1 MEQFGNYELVRRI
14 AVGGM
19 GEVYLARQRTAF
31 GREVAV
37 KIIRSDLMHDVMARK
52 RFLREAEVGAYLK
65 HDHILSMVEFGEEQG
80 RLFIVTPYIEGGTLA
95 QRLERGALS
104 LAEVHE
110 LFSSLV
116 QAVSYLHK
124 RDVIHR
130 DLKPSN
136 ILLDKEEDSG
146 RVYVRLIDFGI
157 AAMKGSQMSAP
168 LTVAGE
174 EMGTESFMAP
184 ERLNGSVSPSNDIYS
199 LGIILFLM
207 LTGHL
212 PEEVDTQ
219 SLPQPLERV
228 IARAT
233 AHDPDDRF
241 ESADELLQAFEAAYR
256 SLTTSRVRPAPPPP
270 PPVSINPVE
279 PDVQSPIFQ
288 PQQVPVEAPRF
299 PTAATSERI
308 VLPPSEKYV
317 QRRATAARVPAQTP
331 PTTARVS
338 NPELPVP
345 DQSSVRIQR
354 GRGADSSGRLP
365 AIPPLEQAA
374 RQASVT
380 SAPPQQG
387 ELKLPPLPGKE
398 SSFSKSDYDAPT
410 AHLVEKEKDVQ
421 KRQLADIA
429 VVAGA
434 SASARKTGPKTVPK
448 KGARRSL
455 LALIAVLV
463 VALLIGITGVGYLIF
478 VASISASVT
487 IAPRV
492 EPVNGV
498 FTLTAKPD
506 IKVMDANG
514 SAMPA
519 NVLSSTQS
527 GTQQGAA
534 TGISGCI
541 MGIFECKQTVS
552 YADVT
557 LLSNKIIPGLKAHIA
572 QDLRTQASAA
582 GGTMVGNIF
591 YPDPNISSDPAPRTV
606 SPTVNVTVS
615 QQGSVEY
622 VKTSD
627 MRSLASTLLK
637 RKVKQD
643 YDLIDTTM
651 QIGKPVIRGVD
662 QKGDVT
668 IAIAAAGVSRYHISD
683 SEQASIKNNI
693 KGKTLPEA
701 RSIITKDPGL
711 DPDSISVRVS
721 SGDKIP
727 NDPGRINLLPS
738 EPTNFPAVQLP
749 SVPPA

>member
-19 GEVYLARQRTAF
+19 GEIYLARQQTAF

-212 PEEVDTQ
+212 PEEADTQ

-228 IARAT
+228 ISRAT

-241 ESADELLQAFEAAYR
+241 ESADELLQAFEVAYR
-256 SLTTSRVRPAPPPP
+256 SLTTSRVRSTPPPP
-270 PPVSINPVE
+270 SPVSMNPVE
-279 PDVQSPIFQ
+279 PDVHSPVFQ
-288 PQQVPVEAPRF
+288 PQQVPIEAPRF
-299 PTAATSERI
+299 PNAATSERT

-317 QRRATAARVPAQTP
+317 QRRATAARVPAQP

-345 DQSSVRIQR
+345 DRPSMRMQR

-365 AIPPLEQAA
+365 AIPPLEQEA
-374 RQASVT
+374 RQT
-380 SAPPQQG
+380 SATTPPPQQG
-387 ELKLPPLPGKE
+387 ELRLPPLPGKA

-421 KRQLADIA
+421 KKQLADIA

-434 SASARKTGPKTVPK
+434 SASARKTGPKTGPK

-455 LALIAVLV
+455 IALIAVLA
-463 VALLIGITGVGYLIF
+463 VALVIGVTGVGYLIF

-534 TGISGCI
+534 TGISGCV

-557 LLSNKIIPGLKAHIA
+557 LLSNKIIPGLKTRIA
-572 QDLRTQASAA
+572 QDLRKQASGA

-606 SPTVNVTVS
+606 KPTVSVTVS

-643 YDLIDTTM
+643 YDFIDTTM
-651 QIGKPVIRGVD
+651 QIGQPVIRGVD

-668 IAIAAAGVSRYHISD
+668 IAIAAAGISRYHISD
-683 SEQASIKNNI
+683 SEQATIKNSI

-701 RSIITKDPGL
+701 RAIIAKDPGL

-727 NDPGRINLLPS
+727 NDSGRINLLPS
-738 EPTNFPAVQLP
+738 DPTNFPAVQLP
-749 SVPPA
+749 PVPTS

>member
-37 KIIRSDLMHDVMARK
+37 KIIRSDLMHDVVARK

-116 QAVSYLHK
+116 RAVSYLHK

-146 RVYVRLIDFGI
+146 HVYIRLIDFGI

-174 EMGTESFMAP
+174 EMGTETFMAP
-184 ERLNGSVSPSNDIYS
+184 ERLNGSVSSSNDIYS

-212 PEEVDTQ
+212 PEDDDTQ
-219 SLPQPLERV
+219 SLPQPLERI
-228 IARAT
+228 IARST

-241 ESADELLQAFEAAYR
+241 ESADELLQAFEAAFR
-256 SLTTSRVRPAPPPP
+256 SLTSSRVRTVTPPPM
-270 PPVSINPVE
+270 PVDPIE
-279 PDVQSPIFQ
+279 PDRHSPVFQ
-288 PQQVPVEAPRF
+288 PQQQAPIEAPRF
-299 PTAATSERI
+299 LRGTAQERS

-317 QRRATAARVPAQTP
+317 QRRATSARTNAYTSGQNPVTK
-331 PTTARVS
+331 VS
-338 NPELPVP
+338 PPELATPERPPVR
-345 DQSSVRIQR
+345 VQR
-354 GRGADSSGRLP
+354 GRGADSVGRMP
-365 AIPPLEQAA
+365 IVPPLEAA
-374 RQASVT
+374 AHQTDAF

-387 ELKLPPLPGKE
+387 ELKLPPLPGKG

-410 AHLVEKEKDVQ
+410 SHLVEKEKDVQ
-421 KRQLADIA
+421 EKQLADVA
-429 VVAGA
+429 VVAGIP
-434 SASARKTGPKTVPK
+434 ARKTGPR
-448 KGARRSL
+448 KGVRRSL
-455 LALIAVLV
+455 LALITVLII
-463 VALLIGITGVGYLIF
+463 AMLLGVTGIGYLIF
-478 VASISASVT
+478 VASISANVT
-487 IAPRV
+487 VAPRV
-492 EPVNGV
+492 QSVNGV
-498 FTLTAKPD
+498 FTLTAKPG
-506 IKVMDANG
+506 IKEMDVNG
-514 SAMPA
+514 PAIPA

-527 GTQQGAA
+527 GTQQGTA
-534 TGISGCI
+534 TGVSGCVLQ
-541 MGIFECKQTVS
+541 IFECKQTVS
-552 YADVT
+552 YADVDII
-557 LLSNKIIPGLKAHIA
+557 SNKIIHGLKTRIV

-591 YPDPNISSDPAPRTV
+591 YPDPNISSDPPPHTV
-606 SPTVNVTVS
+606 NPTVNVTVS

-627 MRSLASTLLK
+627 IRTLASTLLK
-637 RKVKQD
+637 RKLQQNYSLMD
-643 YDLIDTTM
+643 NTM
-651 QIGKPVIRGVD
+651 QIGQPVIRSVD
-662 QKGDVT
+662 QKGNVT
-668 IAIAAAGVSRYHISD
+668 IAIAAAGVSEYQMST
-683 SEQASIKNNI
+683 SEQTDIKNHI
-693 KGKTLPEA
+693 KGKTIQEA
-701 RSIITKDPGL
+701 RAIITKDPGL
-711 DPDSISVRVS
+711 DPNSISVRTS
-721 SGDKIP
+721 YGDVVP
-727 NDPGRINLLPS
+727 TNLGRINLV
-738 EPTNFPAVQLP
+738 PTDPINLPAVQLP
-749 SVPPA
+749 AVPAS

>member
-1 MEQFGNYELVRRI
+1 MRKEYGFGNGQRNSIVDRQSMEQFGNYELVRRI

-19 GEVYLARQRTAF
+19 GEVYLARQQTAF

-37 KIIRSDLMHDVMARK
+37 KIIRSDLMHDVVARK

-80 RLFIVTPYIEGGTLA
+80 RLFIVTPYIKGGTLA

-136 ILLDKEEDSG
+136 ILLDKEEESG
-146 RVYVRLIDFGI
+146 RVSVRLIDFGI

-168 LTVAGE
+168 LTTAGE

-212 PEEVDTQ
+212 PEEADTQ
-219 SLPQPLERV
+219 SLPQPLEQV

-241 ESADELLQAFEAAYR
+241 ESADELLQKFEAAYR
-256 SLTTSRVRPAPPPP
+256 SLTTSRPRVVPPPP
-270 PPVSINPVE
+270 ISGNLVE
-279 PDVQSPIFQ
+279 PDMPLPVLQQQ
-288 PQQVPVEAPRF
+288 PQVPVEAPRF
-299 PTAATSERI
+299 PNMVDVERP

-317 QRRATAARVPAQTP
+317 KRRATAARVPAQP
-331 PTTARVS
+331 PVMARVS

-345 DQSSVRIQR
+345 ERSSVRLQR
-354 GRGADSSGRLP
+354 GRGADSSGRMP
-365 AIPPLEQAA
+365 AIPPLEPGVRRTNA
-374 RQASVT
+374 T
-380 SAPPQQG
+380 STPPPQG
-387 ELKLPPLPGKE
+387 ELKLPPLPGKA
-398 SSFSKSDYDAPT
+398 SAFSKSDYDAPT
-410 AHLVEKEKDVQ
+410 SHLSEKEKDVQ
-421 KRQLADIA
+421 QRQLADIA
-429 VVAGA
+429 VVAGTPA
-434 SASARKTGPKTVPK
+434 GAPARRTGTKAVPK

-455 LALIAVLV
+455 IALVAVLV
-463 VALLIGITGVGYLIF
+463 VALMIGVTGVGYLIF
-478 VASISASVT
+478 VASISAKVT

-498 FTLTAKPD
+498 FTLTAKPG
-506 IKVMDANG
+506 IKEMDANG

-527 GTQQGAA
+527 GTQQGTA
-534 TGISGCI
+534 TGISGCV

-557 LLSNKIIPGLKAHIA
+557 RISNKMLPGLKTRIA
-572 QDLRTQASAA
+572 QDLHTQTSAA

-591 YPDPNISSDPAPRTV
+591 YPDPNISSDPSPRTV
-606 SPTVNVTVS
+606 SQTVNVTVS

-622 VKTSD
+622 VKASD

-651 QIGKPVIRGVD
+651 QIGQPVIRGVD

-668 IAIAAAGVSRYHISD
+668 IAVAAAGISRYHISD
-683 SEQASIKNNI
+683 SEQATIKNHI
-693 KGKTLPEA
+693 KGKTIREA
-701 RSIITKDPGL
+701 RGIITQDPGL
-711 DPDSISVRVS
+711 DPESISVRVS
-721 SGDKIP
+721 SGDKVP
-727 NDPGRINLLPS
+727 NDPG
-738 EPTNFPAVQLP
+738 
-749 SVPPA
+749 

>member
-19 GEVYLARQRTAF
+19 GEVYLARQQTAF

-95 QRLERGALS
+95 HRLERGALS
-104 LAEVHE
+104 LAEVNE

-212 PEEVDTQ
+212 PEEADTQ

-241 ESADELLQAFEAAYR
+241 ETADELLQAFEAAYR
-256 SLTTSRVRPAPPPP
+256 SLTTSRVRTAPP
-270 PPVSINPVE
+270 PPVSVDPVE
-279 PDVQSPIFQ
+279 PDMQSPVFQ
-288 PQQVPVEAPRF
+288 QQPVPVEAPRF
-299 PTAATSERI
+299 SKVADLERP

-317 QRRATAARVPAQTP
+317 QRRATAARVPVQP
-331 PTTARVS
+331 PVVARAS
-338 NPELPVP
+338 NPDIPVP
-345 DQSSVRIQR
+345 ERSSVRLQR
-354 GRGADSSGRLP
+354 GRGADSSGRMP
-365 AIPPLEQAA
+365 AIPPLEQRT
-374 RQASVT
+374 RQTGAT
-380 SAPPQQG
+380 STPVQQG
-387 ELKLPPLPGKE
+387 ELKLPPLPGKGAA
-398 SSFSKSDYDAPT
+398 FSKSDYDAPT
-410 AHLVEKEKDVQ
+410 SHLVEKEKDIQ
-421 KRQLADIA
+421 GRQLADIA
-429 VVAGA
+429 VVAGTPA
-434 SASARKTGPKTVPK
+434 SAPARKTAPK

-455 LALIAVLV
+455 LALIAVLI
-463 VALLIGITGVGYLIF
+463 VALLIGVTGVGYLIF

-514 SAMPA
+514 PAIPA

-527 GTQQGAA
+527 GTQQGTA
-534 TGISGCI
+534 TGISGCV

-557 LLSNKIIPGLKAHIA
+557 RISNKIIPGLKTHIV
-572 QDLRTQASAA
+572 QDLRTQTSAA
-582 GGTMVGNIF
+582 GGTMVGNVF

-606 SPTVNVTVS
+606 STTVNVTVS

-627 MRSLASTLLK
+627 VRSLASTLLK

-651 QIGKPVIRGVD
+651 QIGQPVIRGVD

-668 IAIAAAGVSRYHISD
+668 VAIAAAGISRYHISD
-683 SEQASIKNNI
+683 SEQATIKNQI
-693 KGKTLPEA
+693 KGKTLQEA
-701 RSIITKDPGL
+701 RAIIIKDPGL
-711 DPDSISVRVS
+711 DPESVSVRVS

-727 NDPGRINLLPS
+727 NDSGRINLLPA

-749 SVPPA
+749 SVPSA

>member
-37 KIIRSDLMHDVMARK
+37 KIIRTDLMHDVIARK

-65 HDHILSMVEFGEEQG
+65 HDHILSMLEFGEEQG
-80 RLFIVTPYIEGGTLA
+80 RLFIVTPYIQGGTLA

-174 EMGTESFMAP
+174 EMGTETFMAP
-184 ERLNGSVSPSNDIYS
+184 ERLDGSVSPSNDIYS

-212 PEEVDTQ
+212 PEDDDTQ

-228 IARAT
+228 IARST
-233 AHDPDDRF
+233 AQDPDDRF
-241 ESADELLQAFEAAYR
+241 ASADELLQAFEAAYK
-256 SLTTSRVRPAPPPP
+256 SLTSSRTITPRPL
-270 PPVSINPVE
+270 PVSVDPIE
-279 PDVQSPIFQ
+279 PDKNSPVFQQ
-288 PQQVPVEAPRF
+288 PQQAPIEPPRF
-299 PTAATSERI
+299 LREAEQERT
-308 VLPPSEKYV
+308 VLPPSEKYI
-317 QRRATAARVPAQTP
+317 QRRATAARLSAQHP
-331 PTTARVS
+331 IARAN

-345 DQSSVRIQR
+345 SERPSVRMQR
-354 GRGADSSGRLP
+354 GRGADSEGRLP
-365 AIPPLEQAA
+365 IVPPLDDVFNEP
-374 RQASVT
+374 S
-380 SAPPQQG
+380 QQG
-387 ELKLPPLPGKE
+387 ELKLPPLPGKV

-410 AHLVEKEKDVQ
+410 SHLVEKEKNVQ
-421 KRQLADIA
+421 KKQLADVA
-429 VVAGA
+429 VVAGVH
-434 SASARKTGPKTVPK
+434 KTAK

-455 LALIAVLV
+455 LTLVTVLII
-463 VALLIGITGVGYLIF
+463 ALLLGVTGVGYLIF
-478 VASISASVT
+478 VASISANVT
-487 IAPRV
+487 ITPRV
-492 EPVNGV
+492 QPVDAV
-498 FTLTAKPD
+498 FTLTAKPG
-506 IKVMDANG
+506 IKEMDVNG
-514 SAMPA
+514 PTIPA
-519 NVLSSTQS
+519 NVVSSTQS
-527 GTQQGAA
+527 GTQQGTA
-534 TGISGCI
+534 TGVSGCVLQ
-541 MGIFECKQTVS
+541 IFECKQTVS

-557 LLSNKIIPGLKAHIA
+557 IISNKIIPGLKTRIA
-572 QDLRTQASAA
+572 QDLRTQTAAA

-591 YPDPNISSDPAPRTV
+591 YPDPNISSDPPPHTV
-606 SPTVNVTVS
+606 NPTVNVTVS

-627 MRSLASTLLK
+627 VRSLASTLLK
-637 RKVKQD
+637 RKSRPN

-651 QIGKPVIRGVD
+651 QIGQPVIRSVD

-668 IAIAAAGVSRYHISD
+668 IAIAAAGISKYQISD
-683 SEQASIKNNI
+683 SERADIQNSI
-693 KGKTLPEA
+693 KGKTIKEA
-701 RSIITKDPGL
+701 QAIIAKHPDL
-711 DPDSISVRVS
+711 DPNAMSVRIS
-721 SGDKIP
+721 YGDKVP
-727 NDPGRINLLPS
+727 TNPARINLISS
-738 EPTNFPAVQLP
+738 EPTNLPVVQLP
-749 SVPPA
+749 AVPAS